1 MSRRAPI
8 TKLGTHDV
16 ENQPPPFEDRN
27 LFESDPALR
36 EALDREGAGWAASVC
51 GAFGQAC
58 GSADVIQLGHDANR
72 FPPELH
78 AFDRWGQRVDEVDFH
93 PAYHRLMELAV
104 SHRVPTIAWMAQ
116 RAGGHVAHAAL
127 QYLLTQA
134 EAGVA
139 CPMAMTYAVIP
150 ALRHAPE
157 LADQWLPRIFRETYD
172 ARMLPASEKQ
182 GVTIGMAM
190 TEKQGGSD
198 VRSNSSR
205 ATPLQGGAGGSE
217 CSLTG
222 HKWFCSA
229 PMSDAFLTLANTDAG
244 LTCFLVPRF
253 RPDGSRNNFFIQRLK
268 DKLGNR
274 SNASAEIELSDT
286 WASRVGDEGRG
297 IATILEMV
305 QHTRLDASVLPVGMM
320 RQALTQA
327 LHHAGHRRAFGK
339 ILREQPLMRN
349 VLADLALEV
358 EAGVALALRVAR
370 AFDES
375 ARGDEVAQRF
385 ARLATPIAKYWLN
398 KRAPGHI
405 AECLECLGGS
415 GYVEESM
422 LPRLYREAP
431 LNGIW
436 EGSGNIVCLD
446 VLRVLRREPECFEA
460 LLAEIEPVAQAE
472 PRLAHGLDRA
482 KAVVRAGEVEEGAA
496 RRLTEMLAM
505 LLEGALLVRSGP
517 PAITEAFLI
526 GRLGSGGARTYGTLP
541 PEADL
546 ELLLVRAAGEEHGS
560 T

>member
-1 MSRRAPI
+1 MPTRTPI
-8 TKLGTHDV
+8 TKLGTHEV

-36 EALDREGAGWAASVC
+36 EALDREGAAWAASAC
-51 GAFGQAC
+51 GALGQAC
-58 GSADVIQLGHDANR
+58 GSAEVIKLGHDANR

-78 AFDRWGQRVDEVDFH
+78 AFDRWGRRIDEVEFH
-93 PAYHRLMELAV
+93 PAYHHLMQLAV
-104 SHRVPTIAWMAQ
+104 SHRVPTIAWTEQ
-116 RAGGHVAHAAL
+116 QPGGHVAHAAL

-134 EAGVA
+134 DAGVA
-139 CPMAMTYAVIP
+139 CPMAMTYAVVP
-150 ALRHAPE
+150 ALRHAPD
-157 LADQWLPRIFRETYD
+157 LAEQWLPRIFSEIYD
-172 ARMLPASEKQ
+172 ARMLPASEKR
-182 GVTIGMAM
+182 GVTFGMAM

-198 VRSNSSR
+198 VRSNSTR
-205 ATPLQGGAGGSE
+205 ATLLRGVEAGSE
-217 CSLTG
+217 YSLTG

-229 PMSDAFLTLANTDAG
+229 PMSDAFLTLANTNVG

-253 RPDGSRNNFFIQRLK
+253 RPDGSRNHFFIQRLK

-274 SNASAEIELSDT
+274 SNASAEIEFSDA

-327 LHHAGHRRAFGK
+327 LHHAAHRRAFGK
-339 ILREQPLMRN
+339 FLREQPLMRN

-358 EAGVALALRVAR
+358 EAGVALALRIAR

-375 ARGDEVAQRF
+375 VRGDEVAQRF

-398 KRAPGHI
+398 KRAPAHI

-446 VLRVLRREPECFEA
+446 VLRVLRREPECLEV
-460 LLAEIEPVAQAE
+460 LLREIEPIVRAE

-482 KAVVRAGEVEEGAA
+482 QAVVRGAEVEEVAA
-496 RRLTEMLAM
+496 RRLTETLAV
-505 LLEGALLVRSGP
+505 LLQGALLVRSGP
-517 PAITEAFLI
+517 RAIAEAFLMS
-526 GRLGSGGARTYGTLP
+526 RLGDDTGRTYGTLP

-546 ELLLVRAAGEEHGS
+546 ALLLARAAR
-560 T
+560 

>member
-1 MSRRAPI
+1 MSTRAPI
-8 TKLGTHDV
+8 TKLSTHEV
-16 ENQPPPFEDRN
+16 ENQPPPLEDRN
-27 LFESDPALR
+27 LFESDPALC
-36 EALDREGAGWAASVC
+36 EALDREGAAWAAPLC
-51 GAFGQAC
+51 GAFGQVC
-58 GSADVIQLGHDANR
+58 GSAEVIKLGHDANR
-72 FPPELH
+72 FAPELR
-78 AFDRWGQRVDEVDFH
+78 AFDRSGQRIDEVEFH
-93 PAYHRLMELAV
+93 PAYHRMMEIAV
-104 SHRVPTIAWMAQ
+104 SHRVPTIAWTEQ

-139 CPMAMTYAVIP
+139 CPVAMTYAVVP
-150 ALRHAPE
+150 ALRRAPA
-157 LADQWLPRIFRETYD
+157 LAAQWLPRIFSETYD

-182 GVTIGMAM
+182 GVTFGMAM

-205 ATPLQGGAGGSE
+205 ATPLGGNAAGSE
-217 CSLTG
+217 YSLTG

-229 PMSDAFLTLANTDAG
+229 PMSDAFLTLANTHAG

-274 SNASAEIELSDT
+274 SNASAEIEFSDT
-286 WASRVGDEGRG
+286 WVSRVGDEGRG

-327 LHHAGHRRAFGK
+327 LHHATHRRAFGK
-339 ILREQPLMRN
+339 LLREQPLMRN

-370 AFDES
+370 AFDEG
-375 ARGDEVAQRF
+375 ARGEEVAQRF
-385 ARLATPIAKYWLN
+385 ARLAIPVAKYWLN

-405 AECLECLGGS
+405 AECLECLGGA

-436 EGSGNIVCLD
+436 EGSGNVVCLD
-446 VLRVLRREPECFEA
+446 VLRVLRREPECLEA
-460 LLAEIEPVAQAE
+460 LIAEIEPVVGEE
-472 PRLAHGLDRA
+472 PRLARGLDRV
-482 KAVVRAGEVEEGAA
+482 KALVFGAEVEEAAA
-496 RRLTEMLAM
+496 RRLTETLAL
-505 LLEGALLVRSGP
+505 LLEGALLVRAGP
-517 PAITEAFLI
+517 PAIAKAFLT
-526 GRLGSGGARTYGTLP
+526 GRLGNDSARTYGTLP
-541 PEADL
+541 RGADF
-546 ELLLVRAAGEEHGS
+546 ELLLARAAG
-560 T
+560 